1 MRRTFVRAALLAVAG
16 GVLICQ
22 PSCSLLRFQRSGNYA
37 ASPHFATPPQAWS
50 AARTL
55 RVVTFNIKDMYWLS
69 ERRAERMAGIAKAL
83 VAAAPDV
90 VCLQE
95 GFIAGDVGVVA
106 EALHG
111 IGVEHAV
118 DFPSGMVGSGMWV
131 LSRFPIVESYFVR
144 YSQNG
149 AMLDFRGG
157 DWWAGKGVGL
167 ARLEVAPGEL
177 LDVYNTH
184 MICNLGG
191 AELRAHRHVQVREY
205 CGFATAA
212 TPKNVPA
219 LLLGDFNCGYGGADS
234 DHLHYVMR
242 WEPMLERRYGYDHVF
257 ARSEGGVYRFTPL
270 AEVAIDGTVTING
283 DPPTKDSLS
292 DHTGLLAEIR
302 IEPPPP
308 K

>member
-1 MRRTFVRAALLAVAG
+1 MRAALIAVAAAG
-16 GVLICQ
+16 ILLHS
-22 PSCSLLRFQRSGNYA
+22 SCSLLRCQRSGDYS
-37 ASPHFATPPQAWS
+37 ASPYFAKPPQPWS

-69 ERRAERMAGIAKAL
+69 EHRAERMAGIAQAL
-83 VAAAPDV
+83 LDATPDV

-95 GFIAGDVGVVA
+95 GFIAGDVAVIA

-118 DFPSGMVGSGMWV
+118 DFPSGVLGSGMWI
-131 LSRFPIVESYFVR
+131 LSRFPIVESWFVR
-144 YSQNG
+144 FSQNG
-149 AMLDFRGG
+149 AMFDFHGG

-191 AELRAHRHVQVREY
+191 PELSAHRHVQVREY

-212 TPKNVPA
+212 TPRNVPA

-257 ARSEGGVYRFTPL
+257 ARSEGGSYRFTPL
-270 AEVAIDGTVTING
+270 AELALGGRVTIAG
-283 DPPTKDSLS
+283 DPPTTDSLS

-302 IEPPPP
+302 IEPPA